1 MMISRERRAQ
11 LPATFVSWIEGAA
24 RALDTTADPAA
35 ELLKRLADAGLFR
48 IGVPVRSGGG
58 GGDMTEA
65 VRAIAAVSERSLAAG
80 FVFWGHR
87 TFIEYL
93 LQSPNDGLRERL
105 LPALLSGD
113 RAGATG
119 LSNAMKFLSGF
130 EQLQLEAT
138 AVGAGLRIDGKL
150 PWVTNLQLE
159 GFDVAAAVQGDGDE
173 PAFIV
178 SLSSDDDGVVR
189 SPDLDLM
196 ALRGTRTA
204 ALRIDNAQLPRDRII
219 HPDAR
224 VWLPKVRPAFLGLQ
238 CAMSI
243 GLAQRALDE
252 ARARLKSG
260 RDVLAAPIES
270 LSAELVQLEGRL
282 AKGLLAG
289 VFENDASQLF
299 RLRIRLAEIVAE
311 AVQLELCASG
321 GAAYL
326 ATPGEGIQRRL
337 RESAFI
343 PVVTP
348 SLVQLKTALATQ
360 PHAAAVSEPA

>member
-1 MMISRERRAQ
+1 MTMSRERTAV
-11 LPATFVSWIEGAA
+11 LPAGFSSWIAGAA
-24 RALDTTADPAA
+24 HGLDACADQAA
-35 ELLKRLADAGLFR
+35 ELLPRLADAGLFR
-48 IGVPVRSGGG
+48 IGVPVRW
-58 GGDMTEA
+58 GGDGGDVVDA

-105 LPALLSGD
+105 LPALLAGR

-119 LSNAMKFLSGF
+119 LSNAMKFLSGL
-130 EQLQLEAT
+130 EDLQLKAT
-138 AVGAGLRIDGKL
+138 TAGAGLAIDGKL

-159 GFDVAAAVQGDGDE
+159 GFDVAAAVQGEGAQ

-178 SLSSDDDGVVR
+178 NLSSDDDGVTR

-196 ALRGTRTA
+196 ALRATRTA
-204 ALRIDNAQLPRDRII
+204 ALRIDRALVGRDRII
-219 HPDAR
+219 HADAR
-224 VWLPKVRPAFLGLQ
+224 VWLPQVRPAFLGLQ
-238 CAMSI
+238 CGMSI
-243 GLAQRALDE
+243 GLAQRALQE
-252 ARARLKSG
+252 AKARLKSG
-260 RDVLAAPIES
+260 RDVLSAPIAE
-270 LSAELVQLEGRL
+270 LAAELVALDGRL
-282 AKGLLAG
+282 ARGLLGA
-289 VFENDASQLF
+289 VFETEPSQLF
-299 RLRIRLAEIVAE
+299 RLRIRLAEVVAE

-326 ATPGEGIQRRL
+326 AAPGEGIQRRL

-360 PHAAAVSEPA
+360 LRTVAVSEPA